1 MIAARTPFLRGL
13 VRSSLSLVFLLYK
26 MQSHLRETY
35 LYLQYVEQALNGI
48 RLRFIALKMYA
59 IDSNEKSVRRKKF
72 KRHIWTLMKMY
83 VFSCCCFAEV
93 ISRYRETK
101 KITYS
106 EDFKGRTRTH
116 ALRLCSR
123 LVRAIAHYSHE
134 RRSTLLISRSCRKE
148 LAILRL
154 AFFSAPFSHSLS
166 YPLPLSYFC
175 TSF

>member
-72 KRHIWTLMKMY
+72 KRHI
-83 VFSCCCFAEV
+83 
-93 ISRYRETK
+93 
-101 KITYS
+101 
-106 EDFKGRTRTH
+106 
-116 ALRLCSR
+116 
-123 LVRAIAHYSHE
+123 
-134 RRSTLLISRSCRKE
+134 
-148 LAILRL
+148 
-154 AFFSAPFSHSLS
+154 
-166 YPLPLSYFC
+166 
-175 TSF
+175 